1 MLENPP
7 NIQVLCTLSGDVMM
21 YMKCFCET
29 PVLNASGI
37 MSIERRCYAIADI
50 KKKVAR
56 VKRRNHDVLLLVLE
70 QPSGLPSIPRW
81 RLPDPLT
88 SAERCSTRR

>member
-1 MLENPP
+1 MRGVYVFRNFFLIALGLWTYVLCMYVYGSLYQFMGGSYMPEKPP

-21 YMKCFCET
+21 YMKCFCEN

-50 KKKVAR
+50 KKSR
-56 VKRRNHDVLLLVLE
+56 
-70 QPSGLPSIPRW
+70 
-81 RLPDPLT
+81 
-88 SAERCSTRR
+88 